1 MKSALQIA
9 QEATLRP
16 IADVAADAGIG
27 QDEVEPFGRY
37 RAKLSLDILDRLADR
52 PDGKLI
58 ITTAITPTKAG
69 EGKTTTSISLTQGL
83 GRRGHNVMLCLR
95 EPSMGPVFGIKGGGT
110 GGGYA
115 LVVPMEDVNLH
126 FNGDFHAVTA
136 AHNLLAAALDAS
148 IYHGNPLGIDP
159 ATITW
164 PHTLDVNDRELRYSV
179 IGLGGRAHGVPR
191 ESQFVITAA
200 SEVMAVL
207 ALADGLTDLRERLGR
222 IVVAETGEGQPVTA
236 EELRVA
242 GAMAVIMKD
251 AIKPNLVQTLEGQP
265 TLVHAGPFGNVA
277 HANNSIIEDRIA
289 LKLAD
294 YVVTEAGFASD
305 LGFQKFCDIVCRL
318 GGFTPS
324 AGVLVTTVRATK
336 SHGGVAFDELSKPEL
351 AAVERGI
358 ANTAAH
364 IAIVGEYGLPC
375 VVSINRFPTDDES
388 ELQLLE
394 KLARDAGAEN
404 VVVNEGFSRGGEG
417 AVELADAV
425 VDACERPNRFSQLT
439 PAGTPI
445 REQIEAIA
453 TRLYGAE
460 GVDYLPQ
467 AERDIARIAS
477 IGMGDAPVCM
487 AKTHLSLSHDPTLLN
502 RPTGYR
508 LPIRGVVPSAGA
520 GFVVVLCGD
529 MQRMPGLGR
538 TPAFMGIDLDENGRT
553 VGLF

>member
-16 IADVAADAGIG
+16 IADVAADAGIK

-37 RAKLSLDILDRLADR
+37 RAKLSLDILKRLADR
-52 PDGKLI
+52 ADGKLI

-115 LVVPMEDVNLH
+115 LIVPMEDVNLH

-164 PHTLDVNDRELRYSV
+164 PRTLDVNDRELRYSV
-179 IGLGGRAHGVPR
+179 IGLGGKAHGVPR

-236 EELRVA
+236 EDLRVA

-336 SHGGVAFDELSKPEL
+336 SHGGVAFDELSKPDL

-388 ELQLLE
+388 ELELLE
-394 KLARDAGAEN
+394 KLAREAGAEN

-439 PAGTPI
+439 PAETPI
-445 REQIEAIA
+445 RQQIEAIA
-453 TRLYGAE
+453 TRLYGAD

-467 AERDIARIAS
+467 AERDIARITS

>member
-16 IADVAADAGIG
+16 IADIAADAGIR

-52 PDGKLI
+52 ADGKLI

-115 LVVPMEDVNLH
+115 LIVPMEDVNLH

-164 PHTLDVNDRELRYSV
+164 PRTLDVNDRELRYSV
-179 IGLGGRAHGVPR
+179 IGLGGKAHGVPR

-222 IVVAETGEGQPVTA
+222 IVVAETGDGQPVTA
-236 EELRVA
+236 EDLRVA

-336 SHGGVAFDELSKPEL
+336 SHGGVAFDELSKPDL

-439 PAGTPI
+439 PAETPI
-445 REQIEAIA
+445 RQQIEAIA
-453 TRLYGAE
+453 TRLYGAD

-467 AERDIARIAS
+467 AERDIARITS